1 MIHYE
6 KLDSPCSSEERAL
19 ASGARCKGSSPFRG
33 SLQLDSAECSYP
45 INLTPQKIMDLVG
58 RESSGRLEPVNQS
71 TTRMTGMK
79 PESKSGNLF
88 A

>member
-1 MIHYE
+1 
-6 KLDSPCSSEERAL
+6 
-19 ASGARCKGSSPFRG
+19 
-33 SLQLDSAECSYP
+33 LQLDSAECSYP